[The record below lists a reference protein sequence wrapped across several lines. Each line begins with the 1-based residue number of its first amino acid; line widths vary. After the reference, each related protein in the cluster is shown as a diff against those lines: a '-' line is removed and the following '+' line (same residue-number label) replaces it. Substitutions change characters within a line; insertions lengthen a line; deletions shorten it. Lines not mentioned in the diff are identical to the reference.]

1 MIKEVAKN
9 LMEDPTIYDYD
20 SFYDE
25 INTKRSEITN
35 KKK

>member
-1 MIKEVAKN
+1 MARDTAKN

-25 INTKRSEITN
+25 IKEKRQEITN
-35 KKK
+35 QKK